1 VAETEVRVATTPHD
15 DRVLVECSECGP
27 VAVSN
32 YAIEVAAMM
41 HLGPIHGYTELRQ
54 VEKP

>member
-1 VAETEVRVATTPHD
+1 MAETEVRVATTPHD